1 MLRLLEE
8 KGHVRHEQDGP
19 RYVFLPIVNRDRAR
33 KSALKH
39 VVRTFFD
46 GSATDAVAALL
57 DADAKLSAIRARS
70 PLGHDRKRAQGGKMS
85 LGALVL
91 VAAVKGSVLLVAA
104 WIVVRAFPRISAAL
118 RHLVWASALG
128 GSGADAAARANRPG
142 APVALRSDDPGRDLA
157 DSDAPISCARRWR
170 LQLLTSPAS

>member
-1 MLRLLEE
+1 MAEAAQLSRRERQIMDVIYRRGRATAAEVLDDIPDPPSYSAVRAMLRLLEE

-57 DADAKLSAIRARS
+57 DADAKLSDIRARS
-70 PLGHDRKRAQGGKMS
+70 TLGHDRN
-85 LGALVL
+85 
-91 VAAVKGSVLLVAA
+91 
-104 WIVVRAFPRISAAL
+104 
-118 RHLVWASALG
+118 
-128 GSGADAAARANRPG
+128 ARKE
-142 APVALRSDDPGRDLA
+142 GR
-157 DSDAPISCARRWR
+157 
-170 LQLLTSPAS
+170 